1 MNKLLIIGA
10 AMVAMAGVGAVMAR
24 EAANAARRPQGL
36 EACMSARA
44 RTGLRDAL
52 LTRIAARGG
61 EIDAGYAL
69 SLDTPRLESID
80 YTAERTVCGGVA
92 RLSVPEHRRAA
103 LDGVSELSDPVRY
116 MIEPS
121 ADGRGTVVALVGGGD
136 TIAGWLGGPPPPPA
150 PPVLLQ
156 ADYGPAQPAGGE
168 ATPEVGPTPAP
179 QPAVVRT
186 PAPVLAAPARP
197 VASRQVAAQPAPRL
211 VTPQPTP
218 RTQPI
223 RVVSNAPPA
232 TGLSPTRPA
241 PPATPHRTPSIAT
254 ARLNNRP
261 ASPNPVPAPE
271 AQNPAPSVAAV
282 RATARPS
289 FDCRQ
294 ARNNAERSIC
304 SDPGLADLDVQM
316 ARRYARMQNNIDGRP
331 AEILRDEQ
339 RAWLRRRDACATNA
353 CIRALYETRAA
364 TMGR

>member
-1 MNKLLIIGA
+1 
-10 AMVAMAGVGAVMAR
+10 MVAMAGVGAVMAR
-24 EAANAARRPQGL
+24 EAANAARPPQGL

-80 YTAERTVCGGVA
+80 YTAERTVCGGVV

-121 ADGRGTVVALVGGGD
+121 RSGSGMVVALVGGGD

-156 ADYGPAQPAGGE
+156 ADYGPAEPVVE
-168 ATPEVGPTPAP
+168 ATPAEVEPKPEP
-179 QPAVVRT
+179 QSAVVRT
-186 PAPVLAAPARP
+186 PAPAPAATTRPVAPRQVATQPPARP
-197 VASRQVAAQPAPRL
+197 SRPPAPQ
-211 VTPQPTP
+211 TAPG
-218 RTQPI
+218 TQPV
-223 RVVSNAPPA
+223 RVVSSS
-232 TGLSPTRPA
+232 SPTTA
-241 PPATPHRTPSIAT
+241 PLRTTSIAT
-254 ARLNNRP
+254 ASLNSRP
-261 ASPNPVPAPE
+261 ASANPVPAPE
-271 AQNPAPSVAAV
+271 ARSPTASIGAV

-294 ARNNAERSIC
+294 ARNSAERSIC
-304 SDPGLADLDVQM
+304 SDQTLADLDVQM
-316 ARRYARMQNNIDGRP
+316 ARRYARMQNNIDGRR

-339 RAWLRRRDACATNA
+339 RAWLRRRDACATSA